1 MSSVHFLDAYEPY
14 QQMIEGLNPDAKLHE
29 TYIDLEPVSPSAL
42 FYGNSYMLVNRSLE
56 FTFKSFPENGINS
69 EGSQTS
75 TIQCYGSSQQ
85 RHANFCWCAVNNVSL
100 PVGGGGIYRN

>member
-42 FYGNSYMLVNRSLE
+42 FYGMGQY
-56 FTFKSFPENGINS
+56 I
-69 EGSQTS
+69 
-75 TIQCYGSSQQ
+75 
-85 RHANFCWCAVNNVSL
+85 CWLTEV
-100 PVGGGGIYRN
+100 